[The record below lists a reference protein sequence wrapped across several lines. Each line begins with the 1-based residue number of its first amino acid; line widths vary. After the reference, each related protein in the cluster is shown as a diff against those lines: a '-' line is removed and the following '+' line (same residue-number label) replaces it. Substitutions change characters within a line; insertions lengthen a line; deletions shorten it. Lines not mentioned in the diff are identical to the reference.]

1 MSHGHADGDDEID
14 VFEVRRRIVKRVRF
28 SRNRESGMRNS
39 GGRFELRA
47 LGPRREMNRARQRP
61 RPSKWRAHGRA
72 TLQLPSYGEEIMC
85 ESHTFDVLKQEQQ
98 DWLDAQSGNR
108 AQQPA

>member
-61 RPSKWRAHGRA
+61 PPIEMASAWAR
-72 TLQLPSYGEEIMC
+72 Y
-85 ESHTFDVLKQEQQ
+85 
-98 DWLDAQSGNR
+98 
-108 AQQPA
+108 PAIAELW